1 LKKTFFSQHLLNRH
15 VMEIDFQN
23 VVKSLLAIAGAG
35 ALFYQAAA
43 AFYQGAPLRMVV
55 NPYRRQWLIAGLSMA
70 SVAYSGIALTADN
83 NWDPISIVAELKP
96 LVTEGKTPLRVVV
109 GSLFLLLG
117 MALMGSVAYCWWMFP
132 RDPKSFDVGKQ
143 PPDAIAKNVNRA
155 LRHYVSRPGGMEY
168 AAVIVLPPAG
178 LAPMPTVEELIASET
193 QTGTEAPAY
202 RLLEWLGEGEL
213 KGIRRRRK
221 LTVVDHKV
229 LAADRAIW
237 LKLALEA
244 HPRAREEA
252 IPCLQSNLG
261 DVTLLQTRS
270 RFGGYL
276 FEYLYPA
283 KDGEPDF
290 LLFGVTMNSGETD
303 DTHFYEHFAMLR
315 QAVRYLMPDKQTL
328 GPTVFP
334 TELAVSAAPPP
345 SPPPPV
351 VADVSAEP
359 VEPEKTEVLVATPKD
374 TDNPATEAAA
384 LVEPP
389 TATDP
394 VI

>member
-1 LKKTFFSQHLLNRH
+1 MLDLLRLHSRVAFDTQHLQNH
-15 VMEIDFQN
+15 TVMDFDLQHAI
-23 VVKSLLAIAGAG
+23 KSILAIAGAA

-43 AFYQGAPLRMVV
+43 AFYSGAPLRMVV
-55 NPYRRQWLIAGLSMA
+55 NPYRRQWLIAGVSVA
-70 SVAYSGIALTADN
+70 SVAYTGIALTADN
-83 NWDPISIVAELKP
+83 KWDPQSIIAELQP

-109 GSLFLLLG
+109 GSLVFLLGFG
-117 MALMGSVAYCWWMFP
+117 MVGSVAYCWWVYP

-143 PPDAIAKNVNRA
+143 PPDATVKNVSRA

-178 LAPMPTVEELIASET
+178 LGPTTTVDQLIASET
-193 QTGTEAPAY
+193 ENGADAPPY

-213 KGIRRRRK
+213 KGIRRRRH
-221 LTVVDHKV
+221 LDTASRAT
-229 LAADRAIW
+229 LAADRAVW
-237 LKLALEA
+237 LSLALAA
-244 HPRAREEA
+244 HPSAREQA

-261 DVTLLQTRS
+261 DVTLLQTRT

-290 LLFGVTMNSGETD
+290 LLFGVTMNSGETEGSR
-303 DTHFYEHFAMLR
+303 FYEHFAMLR
-315 QAVRYLMPDKQTL
+315 RAVRFLLPDKYSL

-345 SPPPPV
+345 HAPV
-351 VADVSAEP
+351 VPVKEDAAEALP
-359 VEPEKTEVLVATPKD
+359 IETENPEE
-374 TDNPATEAAA
+374 ESAA

-389 TATDP
+389 TSSDP
-394 VI
+394 IL

>member
-1 LKKTFFSQHLLNRH
+1 MPPDFDLQHAIKT
-15 VMEIDFQN
+15 V
-23 VVKSLLAIAGAG
+23 LAFAGAA
-35 ALFYQAAA
+35 ALFYQGAA
-43 AFYQGAPLRMVV
+43 AFYKGAPLRMVV
-55 NPYRRQWLIAGLSMA
+55 NPYRRQWLLAGLSVVT
-70 SVAYSGIALTADN
+70 VAYSGIALTADN
-83 NWDPISIVAELKP
+83 KWDPQSIIAQLQP

-109 GSLFLLLG
+109 GTLFLLFG
-117 MALMGSVAYCWWMFP
+117 VGLMLSVAYCWWVYP

-143 PPDAIAKNVNRA
+143 PPEETARDVNRA

-178 LAPMPTVEELIASET
+178 LAPMPTVEQLIASET

-213 KGIRRRRK
+213 KGIRRRRH
-221 LTVVDHKV
+221 LTEVDRTV
-229 LAADRAIW
+229 LSADRAVW
-237 LKLALEA
+237 LSLALGA

-261 DVTLLQTRS
+261 DVTLLQTRT

-303 DTHFYEHFAMLR
+303 DSHFYEHFAMLR

-345 SPPPPV
+345 SPPPPEPPPPVPV
-351 VADVSAEP
+351 V
-359 VEPEKTEVLVATPKD
+359 PEKTEEVVEAP
-374 TDNPATEAAA
+374 TDAGNPAEESPA

-389 TATDP
+389 TADDP
-394 VI
+394 VL